1 MAMHGRKREEILEE
15 YRQTAGRR
23 CPAALPV
30 CHFSEEESLRKGH
43 ERIKVYLLRMMALVQ
58 WPQEAAS
65 VLVALF
71 DENGCLLDLLRAS
84 EEKNAADL
92 AGADQIR
99 LHSRWGLRESGVNA
113 VSVGLAEGSPF
124 YSVGDENDC
133 ALLKNYAVYFMPLN
147 MDDLQP
153 PYGTIRYGG
162 VALLTPAKYHR
173 MQYMTIVTLI
183 VHDLL
188 VNLQFAGVTYELYNQ
203 TGDGVIAADSQ
214 LQDKM
219 ITVTYCNQTLFKI
232 LGIAPMDL
240 VFQSL
245 EKLIDPLPKN
255 RRIWAAF
262 YDQIPLH
269 EENLMLSVQ
278 GKSVNCSVTAR
289 IINQPGLNVRSVN
302 FFISTPQS
310 VSAMVSSRMGN
321 SAVRTFADIVG
332 ESPALC
338 AAVRKAERLADT
350 DSNVLILGE
359 SGVGK
364 DIFAQ
369 AIHKKSSRRN
379 KPFIAVNCG
388 ALPRELIASELFGY
402 VGGAFTGANRQ
413 GNIGKFELANGGT
426 IFLDEIGEMPLDLQA
441 TLLHAVEHK
450 QITRLGCNRGI
461 DVDVKIISA
470 TNADIPKL
478 IKQRRFRPDLY
489 FRLSTTT
496 LNIPPLRERGRDVVL
511 LAEYFLRV
519 MAVRSGSG
527 AVKHLSES
535 AKQLV
540 MELPWVGNVRELEN
554 VMESIVYL
562 YPDEVIQ
569 PQQILENVKLS
580 GEENTRPG
588 GAVWDGEPQA
598 APRALQME
606 LPWSGSSRELE
617 ALIDAIVRLYP
628 GAVLRAGPLEKQRE
642 AAARVEKTGR
652 RGLTDMEIQRA
663 AEQCGN
669 NRSDM
674 ARLLGVSRATLYRY
688 LKHYEDPAGEE
699 GHSD

>member
-1 MAMHGRKREEILEE
+1 M
-15 YRQTAGRR
+15 
-23 CPAALPV
+23 
-30 CHFSEEESLRKGH
+30 
-43 ERIKVYLLRMMALVQ
+43 
-58 WPQEAAS
+58 
-65 VLVALF
+65 
-71 DENGCLLDLLRAS
+71 
-84 EEKNAADL
+84 
-92 AGADQIR
+92 
-99 LHSRWGLRESGVNA
+99 
-113 VSVGLAEGSPF
+113 
-124 YSVGDENDC
+124 
-133 ALLKNYAVYFMPLN
+133 
-147 MDDLQP
+147 
-153 PYGTIRYGG
+153 
-162 VALLTPAKYHR
+162 
-173 MQYMTIVTLI
+173 
-183 VHDLL
+183 
-188 VNLQFAGVTYELYNQ
+188 
-203 TGDGVIAADSQ
+203 
-214 LQDKM
+214 
-219 ITVTYCNQTLFKI
+219 
-232 LGIAPMDL
+232 
-240 VFQSL
+240 
-245 EKLIDPLPKN
+245 
-255 RRIWAAF
+255 
-262 YDQIPLH
+262 
-269 EENLMLSVQ
+269 
-278 GKSVNCSVTAR
+278 
-289 IINQPGLNVRSVN
+289 
-302 FFISTPQS
+302 
-310 VSAMVSSRMGN
+310 
-321 SAVRTFADIVG
+321 
-332 ESPALC
+332 
-338 AAVRKAERLADT
+338 
-350 DSNVLILGE
+350 
-359 SGVGK
+359 
-364 DIFAQ
+364 
-369 AIHKKSSRRN
+369 
-379 KPFIAVNCG
+379 
-388 ALPRELIASELFGY
+388 
-402 VGGAFTGANRQ
+402 
-413 GNIGKFELANGGT
+413 
-426 IFLDEIGEMPLDLQA
+426 
-441 TLLHAVEHK
+441 
-450 QITRLGCNRGI
+450 
-461 DVDVKIISA
+461 DVKIISA

-562 YPDEVIQ
+562 YPDDVIQ